1 MVEGF
6 ISELIKT
13 LKLFYGEEQVR
24 VLRPSLFILSSLEQ
38 KIEWNLCIVVLF
50 TVRDVLL
57 LEFQFQNFLK
67 MHAGCGIGY
76 RSL

>member
-6 ISELIKT
+6 LSELIKT
-13 LKLFYGEEQVR
+13 LKLFDGEEHVR
-24 VLRPSLFILSSLEQ
+24 VPRPSLFILPSLEQ

-57 LEFQFQNFLK
+57 EFQNFLK
-67 MHAGCGIGY
+67 MRAGCGIGY

>member
-13 LKLFYGEEQVR
+13 LKLFDGEEHVR
-24 VLRPSLFILSSLEQ
+24 VPRPGLFILSSLEQ
-38 KIEWNLCIVVLF
+38 KIKWNLCIVVLF

-57 LEFQFQNFLK
+57 EFQNFLK
-67 MHAGCGIGY
+67 MRAGCWIGY

>member
-6 ISELIKT
+6 LSELIKT
-13 LKLFYGEEQVR
+13 LKLFDGEEHVR
-24 VLRPSLFILSSLEQ
+24 VPRPGLFILLSLEQ

-50 TVRDVLL
+50 KVRDVLL
-57 LEFQFQNFLK
+57 EFQNFLK
-67 MHAGCGIGY
+67 MRAGCGIGY

>member
-13 LKLFYGEEQVR
+13 LKLFDGEEHVR
-24 VLRPSLFILSSLEQ
+24 LPRPGLFILSSLEQ
-38 KIEWNLCIVVLF
+38 NIEWNLCIVVLF

-57 LEFQFQNFLK
+57 EFQNFLK
-67 MHAGCGIGY
+67 MRVGCGIGY